1 MVFLQVPRFP
11 RNSVF
16 IFTTFNTSHEI
27 SGPTPDVDIVL
38 SVCLESDLPTVPLV
52 KSGATP
58 AQVSGGPVPTTS
70 DLSGSSKS
78 HAFSNSSL
86 KHTRDKQ
93 SGKRKDY
100 DSMSFHSYLHFP
112 KLWLLLSSG
121 KKFQLHLST
130 PSCTYIICGL
140 CCLTPR
146 TK

>member
-1 MVFLQVPRFP
+1 MLAPIFTFSQLTRLANGRFP
-11 RNSVF
+11 SL
-16 IFTTFNTSHEI
+16 EI

-38 SVCLESDLPTVPLV
+38 SVCLESDIPTVPLV

-86 KHTRDKQ
+86 KHTRDRQ

-100 DSMSFHSYLHFP
+100 DSMSFLYSLFSLSIGLYIP
-112 KLWLLLSSG
+112 KL
-121 KKFQLHLST
+121 
-130 PSCTYIICGL
+130 
-140 CCLTPR
+140 
-146 TK
+146 